1 MSSVPPAVAALAAVL
16 VPGRAAA
23 LLARHP
29 GVDEGESR
37 SLLAAPRARRLATL
51 ASALRCG
58 GVRRISPSVNPSEAR
73 PVVRGADAGALHPAE
88 DSTGER
94 PAWPVLLPGDVL
106 PFELPAVA
114 PALTTMDASL
124 LTLGA
129 RAARSAAAGL
139 SSVLGGEASVH
150 GRLLPGLPEPAGAA
164 LVPIDLTALAGLASL
179 AVDRGFA
186 ARLAQRVAGE
196 TGGPGTSGSLTA
208 AERAVLELAILGAL
222 DALAAETEIEAAL
235 APRLALRGGSPQ
247 RPVCVELTVSVAGT
261 QGRAFLLLPEA
272 ALRGLSRASGVSPAL
287 QDVPVP
293 GSVRDGRVE
302 LDQGDLEDLRPG
314 DVLLLDPPA
323 GASTALHLPGGLAAR
338 GRFAGGSLEVEE
350 VDLPDTGRS
359 AGTAPVLVEVE
370 LATVAVPLREL
381 ARIAPGAVLPLGI
394 DRSGR
399 VTLRIGERAVAH
411 GELVE
416 VDGAVGVRIGSLL
429 GGS

>member
-1 MSSVPPAVAALAAVL
+1 MTSVPPAVAALAAVL

-29 GVDEGESR
+29 GVDEEGSR
-37 SLLAAPRARRLATL
+37 SLLAAPRAQRIATL
-51 ASALRCG
+51 ASALRSG
-58 GVRRISPSVNPSEAR
+58 ARRG
-73 PVVRGADAGALHPAE
+73 VRGADAFAHHPPE
-88 DSTGER
+88 DSTGEQ

-114 PALTTMDASL
+114 PALATMDASL

-129 RAARSAAAGL
+129 RAARCAAAGL
-139 SSVLGGEASVH
+139 SSVLGGEASVR

-164 LVPIDLTALAGLASL
+164 FVPIDLTALAGVASL

-186 ARLAQRVAGE
+186 ARVAQRVAG
-196 TGGPGTSGSLTA
+196 GAGHPGVSGSLA
-208 AERAVLELAILGAL
+208 PAERAVLELAVLGAL
-222 DALAAETEIEAAL
+222 DALAAETEIETAL

-247 RPVCVELTVSVAGT
+247 RPVCVELTVSVVGT
-261 QGRAFLLLPEA
+261 QGRVFLLLPEA
-272 ALRGLSRASGVSPAL
+272 ALRGLSRASEVSLAL
-287 QDVPVP
+287 QDVPVR
-293 GSVRDGRVE
+293 GSIRDGRVE
-302 LDQGDLEDLRPG
+302 LDQDELEKLQPG

-323 GASTALHLPGGLAAR
+323 GVTAALHLPGGLAAR
-338 GRFAGGSLEVEE
+338 GRIADGSLEVEE
-350 VDLPDTGRS
+350 VDLPATGRS

-399 VTLRIGERAVAH
+399 VTLRIGERAVAR

-416 VDGAVGVRIGSLL
+416 VEGAVGVRIGSLL
-429 GGS
+429 GEP